1 MSIEKILKYILTAA
15 GITISLFL
23 LPFLIHLFAPF
34 AAAFVI
40 AALSQRLVRYLE
52 KRIKISRGIS
62 SAALVTLIT
71 AAAAGIIFTI
81 IFQLFSQA
89 KNLLSSLPYAMESFQ
104 LRLSELYAKY
114 NGYKISLPPEISSVL
129 DTMTDYLQDKVQH
142 LAEPLTQGAINTAKN
157 FAAALPGILLF
168 FSMFILATFFF
179 TKDYIL
185 IINFIHEIFPERFLQ
200 KIDKLKKP
208 LVRGFS
214 SYLKAQLILMSI
226 TAALVSVSLWIVGMD
241 YPLVWGIVCGLVD
254 GLPFLGTAII
264 LVPWAIISLL
274 YGDIYSF
281 TSLII
286 VQALTF
292 VVRQLAEPKIVSL
305 QIGIHPIF
313 TLISVYIGLKYF
325 GIFGVIFAPMLTLLA
340 VNLYLSFRNQDGV

>member
-1 MSIEKILKYILTAA
+1 MTIEKILKYILIAA
-15 GITISLFL
+15 GIVVVLCL
-23 LPFLIHLFAPF
+23 LPFLFHLLAPF

-71 AAAAGIIFTI
+71 ATAAGIIFII
-81 IFQLFSQA
+81 IFQIFSQV
-89 KNLLSSLPYAMESFQ
+89 KNLISALPYAVESFQ
-104 LRLSELYAKY
+104 LRLSELYTRY
-114 NGYKISLPPEISSVL
+114 NGYKISLPPEISSIL
-129 DTMTDYLQDKVQH
+129 DTLTDQLQDKAQH
-142 LAEPLTQGAINTAKN
+142 LAEPLTQGAINTAKK
-157 FAAALPGILLF
+157 FATALPGIILF

-185 IINFIHEIFPERFLQ
+185 IINFIHEIFPERFLRE
-200 KIDKLKKP
+200 INKLKKS
-208 LVRGFS
+208 LVHGFS
-214 SYLKAQLILMSI
+214 SYLKAQLILMSV
-226 TAALVSVSLWIVGMD
+226 TAALVTVSLWVVGMS

-254 GLPFLGTAII
+254 GLPFFGTAII

-281 TSLII
+281 TALII
-286 VQALTF
+286 IQALTF
-292 VVRQLAEPKIVSL
+292 VVRQLAEPKIVSQ
-305 QIGIHPIF
+305 QIGIHPIL

-325 GIFGVIFAPMLTLLA
+325 GIFGVIIAPILTLLA
-340 VNLYLSFRNQDGV
+340 VNLYLSFRQQS